1 MMERLGVGH
10 FRPDQEVLLPLKS
23 PSGHFAVGQR
33 DSTAV
38 RIKMK
43 RERAYIRDVK
53 DGHGVLLVRKDANK
67 GHKSPQTQPLFSR
80 G

>member
-23 PSGHFAVGQR
+23 PSGHFAIGQC
-33 DSTAV
+33 DNTAV

-43 RERAYIRDVK
+43 RECLYQGCKRRAWRSTCQEGCK
-53 DGHGVLLVRKDANK
+53 
-67 GHKSPQTQPLFSR
+67 
-80 G
+80 